1 MPYKRDSTKNKEDL
15 RKARLASAASY
26 KKDLKEVLTPEQ
38 YAKWTEMQAKQQNE
52 RKDKR
57 KAHQGNR
64 AEKLKTEL
72 SLTDEQVKKVE
83 NVNGNFK
90 KRTGS
95 LHKNEELSKE
105 VKQAEFKKVKSDYH
119 TEMKNI
125 LTDDQYVKWKELM
138 AQRKEKFKDKGYKH
152 SK

>member
-57 KAHQGNR
+57 KAHQDNR

-125 LTDDQYVKWKELM
+125 LD
-138 AQRKEKFKDKGYKH
+138 RK
-152 SK
+152 